1 MPRIAFSKVGDTPN
15 QRIIGHNPE
24 ILDAFRHIMDA
35 VVNKG
40 SLDSELLEQVRR
52 TLAWGF
58 GCRY

>member
-1 MPRIAFSKVGDTPN
+1 MPRISFSALGDTPN
-15 QRIIGHNPE
+15 QRILGHNTE

-35 VVNKG
+35 VVNKS
-40 SLDSELLEQVRR
+40 SLDSDLLEQVRR